1 MIEKIKLAII
11 EDELLIAESLK
22 LLLCDLGYEVS
33 FMCHTYEDALQNLT
47 PPSCYDLMLLDIN
60 LNHSHKS
67 GIDLARE
74 LSLLQKPFIF
84 VTALSDR
91 DTIRQAVIHKPA
103 AYLVKPVHEGTL
115 FAAVQT
121 AIENYKNQ
129 TPAAPPNEDQAE
141 LEHFFI
147 KLGNRLHKI
156 EWIEVYALIANKNYV
171 SLLTHIQ
178 PSGFPI
184 RSSLQQTIAKIVPRP
199 HRSRYL
205 QVNRATAIDKNI
217 ITSLTENEVITPI
230 GTFELGSIFAKE
242 VKKQLNLL

>member
-1 MIEKIKLAII
+1 MIEKIKIGVV
-11 EDELLIAESLK
+11 EDEILVAESLR
-22 LLLCDLGYEVS
+22 LLLEDLGYEAGFVS
-33 FMCHTYEDALQNLT
+33 YTYEDALQAIAQT
-47 PPSCYDLMLLDIN
+47 SQYDLTLLDIN

-91 DTIRQAVIHKPA
+91 DTIRHAVTLKPV
-103 AYLVKPVHEGTL
+103 AYLIKPVHEGSL
-115 FAAVQT
+115 FAAIQT

-129 TPAAPPNEDQAE
+129 TTAEPPNEDQAE
-141 LEHFFI
+141 MEHFFI

-156 EWIEVYALIANKNYV
+156 QWTEVYALISNKNYV
-171 SLLTHIQ
+171 SLLTHTQ
-178 PSGFPI
+178 PSGYAI

-199 HRSRYL
+199 HRSRYV
-205 QVNRATAIDKNI
+205 QVNRSTAIDKNI
-217 ITSLTENEVITPI
+217 ITSFTENEVITPI
-230 GTFELGSIFAKE
+230 GAFELGSIFAKE